1 MKLVF
6 RTLAVGM
13 FSVAVLCGGVGSS
26 AAAGHTPVKP
36 DLTGPNPQVEPRTV
50 AECGDR
56 ATAAYNWG
64 MQMGWGEG
72 LAGEY
77 AVLTYEGCI
86 ARL

>member
-1 MKLVF
+1 
-6 RTLAVGM
+6 M
-13 FSVAVLCGGVGSS
+13 FSVAVLCGGIGS
-26 AAAGHTPVKP
+26 AVAAGHTPPKP
-36 DLTGPNPQVEPRTV
+36 DLSIPNQPQVEPRTV
-50 AECGDR
+50 ADCGDR

-64 MQMGWGEG
+64 MEQGWGQG